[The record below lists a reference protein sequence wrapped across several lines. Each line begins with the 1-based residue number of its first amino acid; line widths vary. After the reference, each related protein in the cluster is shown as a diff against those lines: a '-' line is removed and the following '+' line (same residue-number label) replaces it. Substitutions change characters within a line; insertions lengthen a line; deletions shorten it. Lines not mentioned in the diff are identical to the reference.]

1 MTIDKSFLILFKA
14 ECTVHPFEGSRLLID
29 VSPEG
34 GEYRAGSIAVFVPAA
49 ACQTY
54 QQIRVQ
60 LLFNGEPNFTLDVE
74 KKMIFRFSG
83 DLVLEPHDLQFR
95 IPIEI
100 RFPFT
105 TVQRGWIMLLMR
117 EDAGMRWTT
126 ALAFDGDTCQVIE
139 QDSHCHYDIHT
150 ATLKLSHF
158 CKYRWCGYQKEN
170 CSSSKKVLRCN
181 LFARMNSSGDSCDFV
196 LHFCDNCEDAIKVD
210 MHGCHRYDMSLSL
223 LSYCTCF
230 PVECYRQG
238 NHSQKS

>member
-1 MTIDKSFLILFKA
+1 M
-14 ECTVHPFEGSRLLID
+14 
-29 VSPEG
+29 
-34 GEYRAGSIAVFVPAA
+34 
-49 ACQTY
+49 
-54 QQIRVQ
+54 
-60 LLFNGEPNFTLDVE
+60 
-74 KKMIFRFSG
+74 
-83 DLVLEPHDLQFR
+83 LEPHDLQFR

-126 ALAFDGDTCQVIE
+126 ALDFDGDTCQVIE

-170 CSSSKKVLRCN
+170 CSSSKKVLRCI
-181 LFARMNSSGDSCDFV
+181 LFARMNSSGDSCDFA